1 MGTQDGAAGDVA
13 FSDGRAGPDRE
24 GDACLETPASPKAAP
39 HPTVQDPAPP
49 KRSGPPLRERVLQ
62 SRNSESAAGAT
73 VVLSDRVMM
82 ILQLVEAAK
91 GITTA
96 EAVAR
101 GICAY
106 AEKIGLPALAG
117 VHVADSGDGE
127 TARLGG
133 DGGRE

>member
-1 MGTQDGAAGDVA
+1 M
-13 FSDGRAGPDRE
+13 
-24 GDACLETPASPKAAP
+24 
-39 HPTVQDPAPP
+39 
-49 KRSGPPLRERVLQ
+49 RERVLQ